1 MSIDMKFLLYILVLS
16 IVLGPKATVGAGMSA
31 VW

>member
-16 IVLGPKATVGAGMSA
+16 IVLDPKATVGAGMSA
-31 VW
+31 AW